1 MEEIQDLSAEHERP
15 TVAASADE
23 VDDATSFFGGQ
34 EELRCTSDKPTV
46 FNDNRSCP
54 INDVLPTCNELL
66 FDICMELREKR
77 GGLSLVC
84 FPTDEPKRIPPRNV
98 DWQRSKK
105 FLLWLLRT
113 HGCIENLKL
122 RCNWMK
128 VHSCILLE
136 LTEYSRLKRLKVDCP
151 CGDTVKRNIVTLLS
165 RLVHLEELHVYVSG
179 KSDILVAAISALL
192 RNTACLTSLVFRAH
206 SQNNQ
211 LSQTFIHA
219 LAANSTLEY
228 LEILGKWDTAEPPG
242 PFWPYVKSNGF
253 LSKLSLLGEELDHE
267 GSLLEEALVCNYHI
281 STLYIHKVCGGETTV
296 NFLTRILAECIN
308 LKKLTL
314 RDSRDEFNIISEAA
328 LTGCM
333 NALVVNNTLEEL
345 ELSYSLWHPTNWITF
360 LAFLPNNKHLKRL
373 EVISSF
379 FPDYKM
385 YLPVLEALQQTNSPG
400 RISFGY
406 YIPETVELDL
416 LRSPAFSGV
425 YIGGAM
431 KEKVDALQ
439 SLLPLNH
446 LTSVVIDLRER
457 DQQLF
462 DCMAKY
468 IKETTVLRE
477 IILHVSNTA
486 GDAPAAC
493 WEPLF
498 ESLSSNTSITYLW
511 ITGRD
516 HFSYAGH
523 LARTVGRSRFTT
535 QAFYEEYQ
543 PDWDP
548 SGFVSPLS
556 RELDENY
563 NLLEVSLSETAKM
576 DAETTCCWFKVREVS
591 RRNSGLVKRAGAAIQ
606 SPTLDWYAANAL
618 EKVSRRPVL
627 VRELAEKEGLAVEEV
642 AKMLRSRLVS
652 VDGMHD
658 FMRLTGVVKK
668 AVTCAP
674 PVDGCSFQIQDLNVD
689 CWRFVRRYLS
699 FDDVKRCTVAKPD
712 DPMAE

>member
-1 MEEIQDLSAEHERP
+1 
-15 TVAASADE
+15 
-23 VDDATSFFGGQ
+23 
-34 EELRCTSDKPTV
+34 
-46 FNDNRSCP
+46 
-54 INDVLPTCNELL
+54 
-66 FDICMELREKR
+66 MELREKR
-77 GGLSLVC
+77 GGLLSLVC

-98 DWQRSKK
+98 DCQRSKK

-113 HGCIENLKL
+113 HGCIEKLKL
-122 RCNWMK
+122 RCNWMT

-165 RLVHLEELHVYVSG
+165 RLVHLEELHVYVSQ

-206 SQNNQ
+206 SENQ

-242 PFWPYVKSNGF
+242 PFWSYVKSNEL
-253 LSKLSLLGEELDHE
+253 LSKLYLFGEELDHE

-281 STLYIHKVCGGETTV
+281 STLYIHKVCGGERTV
-296 NFLTRILAECIN
+296 NVLTRILAECIS
-308 LKKLTL
+308 LKNLTL
-314 RDSRDEFNIISEAA
+314 GDSRDEFNIISEAA
-328 LTGCM
+328 LNGCM

-360 LAFLPNNKHLKRL
+360 LAFLPNNKHLKTL
-373 EVISSF
+373 EVTSSF
-379 FPDYKM
+379 YPDYKM

-400 RISFGY
+400 RISFGCY
-406 YIPETVELDL
+406 MPTTVELDL
-416 LRSPAFSGV
+416 LRFRAFSGV
-425 YIGGAM
+425 CIEGAL

-439 SLLPLNH
+439 SLLTLNH
-446 LTSVVIDLRER
+446 LTSVVIDLREC

-468 IKETTVLRE
+468 IKEKTVLRG
-477 IILHVSNTA
+477 IILFISNTA

-498 ESLSSNTSITYLW
+498 ESLSSNTSIRYLR
-511 ITGRD
+511 IIVRG

-523 LARTVGRSRFTT
+523 LARAVGRSRSIT
-535 QAFYEEYQ
+535 QMFYEEYR
-543 PDWDP
+543 PEWDP
-548 SGFVSPLS
+548 SGFLSPLS

-563 NLLEVSLSETAKM
+563 NLLEVSLSNTAKM

-627 VRELAEKEGLAVEEV
+627 LRELAEKEGRAVDEV

-652 VDGMHD
+652 VDGMND

-674 PVDGCSFQIQDLNVD
+674 PVDGCNFQIQDLNVD
-689 CWRFVRRYLS
+689 CWRLVRRYLS
-699 FDDVKRCTVAKPD
+699 FDDVKRCPVAKPD

>member
-1 MEEIQDLSAEHERP
+1 
-15 TVAASADE
+15 
-23 VDDATSFFGGQ
+23 
-34 EELRCTSDKPTV
+34 
-46 FNDNRSCP
+46 
-54 INDVLPTCNELL
+54 
-66 FDICMELREKR
+66 
-77 GGLSLVC
+77 
-84 FPTDEPKRIPPRNV
+84 
-98 DWQRSKK
+98 
-105 FLLWLLRT
+105 
-113 HGCIENLKL
+113 
-122 RCNWMK
+122 MK

-136 LTEYSRLKRLKVDCP
+136 LTEYTRLKRLKVDCP

-242 PFWPYVKSNGF
+242 PFWPYVKS
-253 LSKLSLLGEELDHE
+253 
-267 GSLLEEALVCNYHI
+267 
-281 STLYIHKVCGGETTV
+281 
-296 NFLTRILAECIN
+296 
-308 LKKLTL
+308 
-314 RDSRDEFNIISEAA
+314 
-328 LTGCM
+328 
-333 NALVVNNTLEEL
+333 
-345 ELSYSLWHPTNWITF
+345 
-360 LAFLPNNKHLKRL
+360 
-373 EVISSF
+373 
-379 FPDYKM
+379 
-385 YLPVLEALQQTNSPG
+385 
-400 RISFGY
+400 
-406 YIPETVELDL
+406 
-416 LRSPAFSGV
+416 V

-431 KEKVDALQ
+431 KEKVYALQ

-523 LARTVGRSRFTT
+523 LARTVGRSRFIT

-576 DAETTCCWFKVREVS
+576 ECRNNVLLVQSQGSVQKELWPGETSWCRYSVSYTRLVRRQRTGES
-591 RRNSGLVKRAGAAIQ
+591 FAAA
-606 SPTLDWYAANAL
+606 S
-618 EKVSRRPVL
+618 SF

-658 FMRLTGVVKK
+658 FMRLTSVVKK

-689 CWRFVRRYLS
+689 CWRFVRRYLG
-699 FDDVKRCTVAKPD
+699 FDDVKRCPVAKPD
-712 DPMAE
+712 DPMVE